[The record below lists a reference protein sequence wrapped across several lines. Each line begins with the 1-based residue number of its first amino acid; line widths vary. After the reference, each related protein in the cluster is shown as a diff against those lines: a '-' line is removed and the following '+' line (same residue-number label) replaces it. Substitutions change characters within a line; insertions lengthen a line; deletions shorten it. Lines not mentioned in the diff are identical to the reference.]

1 MSVGRTFVRT
11 LEVIAIAALATL
23 GACGDD
29 DAPALDAGF
38 DASDADVDAG
48 EPLPPI
54 IGAVPESGRVSL
66 PGLAGPAHVVFTE
79 SHVPHVYAANETDAA
94 RVLGYVVA
102 RDRWFEMDMAR
113 RLSAGRLSELLGDVA
128 LATDLESRG
137 TGMTVV
143 LERTLARFTDDQR
156 ARFTAFA
163 EGATAYA
170 ADVRARR
177 ATPPQELELAALLFG
192 VRNPGELMA
201 DFELRD
207 VAAIAATI
215 TYQLGYETTD
225 VGRQRG
231 LEQLDDATRYEGV
244 AGASLREAGMRD
256 AFFRVTNSRG
266 YASGGGWGLVPL
278 PASSTRVSAALDA
291 DLARRPPRIGFGLSF
306 VGAANDLHVDHP
318 RQPGSNLRAGVLAT
332 GDALPIVHP
341 GLGERV
347 RPSLR
352 LGATIDTVWPTF
364 ERIQRRLGRTHD
376 EGFGSNAWAV
386 AASRAADGAAM
397 LAGDGHLPGSVPTLF
412 YRAGVDTRL
421 LGDED
426 GLRQVGLFF
435 PGVPVMAV
443 GTNGDV
449 AWSQTQFFG
458 DITDWYA
465 EELVLDAAGKPR
477 ATRFGAEERA
487 LLIVEDVYEV
497 AEVRALESEG
507 RTERVERFETFDG
520 RLITS
525 IEGRAVSGPDE
536 AGEGETAVRVLGRW
550 IVPVDVDT
558 DGVVSALSFDYTGL
572 EGPNFAL
579 SLDAWGRA
587 TSVEAMRA
595 ASGSLVA
602 YSQNIVAADS
612 SGSVMYLPYQAMPC
626 RAQLRGEDGRWRE
639 GAHPGFVIDGTR
651 FVGFDLPLR
660 ADGTVDE
667 SMAATPTRC
676 VVPADEYPAAIDPSS
691 GVIVSANND
700 PGTMTADNDLQ
711 NDPHYVGGPWHEDF
725 RAARIDDL
733 LRASSAHDEDAMA
746 RVQADVRSPLGEL
759 MTPLLLEALDEAR
772 RLDETDGP
780 ITEDQARVVA
790 LYQAS
795 RARFDEVATRLRA
808 WGDRGFVAASGVQ
821 TVYHPSVD
829 AEERGDA
836 VATTIFNAWL
846 GPFDARV
853 LGDERFPDSTFTP
866 TGSGGRMRTMT
877 RLIEG
882 RGEDNPL
889 GLASHDPEK
898 NESIFFD
905 VIDTPAREDA
915 IETALLALTDALDFL
930 ASAPTAPGEGGFG
943 TEDMDAWL
951 WGLRHTTRFEAL
963 ISDFL
968 EGDDSLSFLADM
980 FSITPEQ
987 IPLAASFEEGDPR
1000 RELTGFP
1007 RPGDNFG
1014 VDAANSGFSGRR
1026 FTFGS
1031 IPVFRMVV
1039 ALRGDETTGRNILP
1053 GGQSGRPDDPYYA
1066 DQARLWL
1073 ANETTPMRLSPTQV
1087 VEGATEREVFVPVE

>member
-1 MSVGRTFVRT
+1 MSAHSAVDGVRSYEGSPFPSPSHVTGHAFV
-11 LEVIAIAALATL
+11 ALFAL
-23 GACGDD
+23 LVLACGDD
-29 DAPALDAGF
+29 DAPTM
-38 DASDADVDAG
+38 DASVDASEDAAADAG
-48 EPLPPI
+48 EELPPV
-54 IGAVPESGRVSL
+54 IGDVPESRRVTL
-66 PGLAGPAHVVFTE
+66 PGLAGPVHVVFTE

-143 LERTLARFTDDQR
+143 LERTLARFTPDQR

-192 VRNPGELMA
+192 VRNPGELMS

-231 LEQLDDATRYEGV
+231 LEQLDDAMRYDGV
-244 AGASLREAGMRD
+244 VGATLREAGMRD

-266 YASGGGWGLVPL
+266 YASGGGWGLE
-278 PASSTRVSAALDA
+278 
-291 DLARRPPRIGFGLSF
+291 
-306 VGAANDLHVDHP
+306 
-318 RQPGSNLRAGVLAT
+318 T

-341 GLGERV
+341 GVGERV
-347 RPSLR
+347 RPSMR
-352 LGATIDTVWPTF
+352 LGSTLDDVWPTF

-386 AASRAADGAAM
+386 AASRSAEGVAM
-397 LAGDGHLPGSVPTLF
+397 LAGDGHLQGSVPTLF

-458 DITDWYA
+458 DITDWYR

-477 ATRFGAEERA
+477 ATHFGAEERA
-487 LLIVEDVYEV
+487 LVLVEDVFEV
-497 AEVRALESEG
+497 ADVPALESEG

-525 IEGRAVSGPDE
+525 IEGRTVSGPEE

-550 IVPVDVDT
+550 IVPEDT
-558 DGVVSALSFDYTGL
+558 DADGIVSALSFDYTGL

-587 TSVEAMRA
+587 SSVEEMRA
-595 ASGSLVA
+595 SADSLVA

-612 SGSVMYLPYQAMPC
+612 SGSVMYLPYQVMPC
-626 RAQLRGEDGRWRE
+626 RAQLRGDDGRWRE
-639 GAHPGFVIDGTR
+639 GAHPGFVMDGTR
-651 FVGFDLPLR
+651 FVGFELPLTDEGR
-660 ADGTVDE
+660 LDE
-667 SMAATPTRC
+667 SVTATPTRC
-676 VVPADEYPAAIDPSS
+676 VVPTDAYPAVIDPAS
-691 GVIVSANND
+691 GVIVNANND

-780 ITEDQARVVA
+780 LTEREGRMVA
-790 LYQAS
+790 LYQAR
-795 RARFDEVATRLRA
+795 RARFDEASMRLRS
-808 WGDRGFVAASGVQ
+808 WVDRGFVAASGVE
-821 TVYHPSVD
+821 TSYHPTVGAS
-829 AEERGDA
+829 ERADA

-853 LGDERFPDSTFTP
+853 LGDERFPGSAFTP

-882 RGEDNPL
+882 RDPENPL
-889 GLASHDPEK
+889 GLASFDPDEG
-898 NESIFFD
+898 ESIFFD
-905 VIDTPAREDA
+905 VLETPEKENA
-915 IETALLALTDALDFL
+915 IETALLALGDALDFL
-930 ASAPTAPGEGGFG
+930 TSEPTGPGAGGFG

-963 ISDFL
+963 IADFL

-1000 RELTGFP
+1000 RELRGFP
-1007 RPGDNFG
+1007 RPGDNFV
-1014 VDAANSGFSGRR
+1014 VDAANSGFSGRN

-1039 ALRGDETTGRNILP
+1039 ALRGDETTGRNVLP

-1087 VEGATEREVFVPVE
+1087 VEGATEREVFVP

>member
-1 MSVGRTFVRT
+1 MHMSVGRRFVRT
-11 LEVIAIAALATL
+11 LEVIAIAALTTL

-29 DAPALDAGF
+29 DAPVLDAGV

-48 EPLPPI
+48 EQLPPV
-54 IGAVPESGRVSL
+54 IGAVPESGRISL

-231 LEQLDDATRYEGV
+231 LEQLDDVTRYEGV
-244 AGASLREAGMRD
+244 VGASLREAGMRD

-266 YASGGGWGLVPL
+266 YASGGGWGL
-278 PASSTRVSAALDA
+278 
-291 DLARRPPRIGFGLSF
+291 
-306 VGAANDLHVDHP
+306 
-318 RQPGSNLRAGVLAT
+318 AT

-352 LGATIDTVWPTF
+352 LGATIDAVWPTF

-421 LGDED
+421 LGEED

-465 EELVLDAAGKPR
+465 EELVLDAAGKPE

-487 LLIVEDVYEV
+487 LRIVEDVYEV
-497 AEVRALESEG
+497 AEVRVLESEG

-525 IEGRAVSGPDE
+525 IEGRPVSGPEE

-550 IVPVDVDT
+550 IVPADVDT

-626 RAQLRGEDGRWRE
+626 REQLRGEDGRWRE

-651 FVGFDLPLR
+651 FAGFDLPLR

-711 NDPHYVGGPWHEDF
+711 NDPHYAGGPWHEDF

-733 LRASSAHDEDAMA
+733 LRESSAHDEDAMA

-759 MTPLLLEALDEAR
+759 MTPLLLEALDEAK

-780 ITEDQARVVA
+780 ITEDQGRVVA

-795 RARFDEVATRLRA
+795 RARFDEVAARLRT
-808 WGDRGFVAASGVQ
+808 WRDRGFVAASGVQ

-829 AEERGDA
+829 ADERGDA

-915 IETALLALTDALDFL
+915 IESALLALTDALDFL
-930 ASAPTAPGEGGFG
+930 TSAPTAPGEGGFG

-963 ISDFL
+963 IADFL

-987 IPLAASFEEGDPR
+987 IPLAESFEEGDPR

-1007 RPGDNFG
+1007 RPGDNFV

-1087 VEGATEREVFVPVE
+1087 VEGATEREVFVPAE

>member
-1 MSVGRTFVRT
+1 MSAQRPESDARPVRSSDDVPVASEAPSSDAERGVALRRRRGVVGV
-11 LEVIAIAALATL
+11 ALL
-23 GACGDD
+23 GVLGVLALACGDD
-29 DAPALDAGF
+29 DASPADASVEADAGVDADANDLDAG
-38 DASDADVDAG
+38 
-48 EPLPPI
+48 EELPPV
-54 IGAVPESGRVSL
+54 IGAVPESRRITL

-137 TGMTVV
+137 TGMTAV

-231 LEQLDDATRYEGV
+231 LEQLDDTTRYEGV
-244 AGASLREAGMRD
+244 VGASLREAGMRD

-266 YASGGGWGLVPL
+266 YASGGGWGL
-278 PASSTRVSAALDA
+278 
-291 DLARRPPRIGFGLSF
+291 
-306 VGAANDLHVDHP
+306 
-318 RQPGSNLRAGVLAT
+318 AT
-332 GDALPIVHP
+332 GDALPIVHS

-352 LGATIDTVWPTF
+352 LGATIDAVWPAF

-465 EELVLDAAGKPR
+465 EELVLDAAGMPR
-477 ATRFGAEERA
+477 ATRFGGEERP
-487 LLIVEDVYEV
+487 LRIVEDVYEV

-520 RLITS
+520 RLITA

-550 IVPVDVDT
+550 IVPDHVDT

-587 TSVEAMRA
+587 SSVEAMRA

-612 SGSVMYLPYQAMPC
+612 SGSVMFLPYQAMPC

-651 FVGFDLPLR
+651 FVGFELPLR
-660 ADGTVDE
+660 TDGTVDE

-676 VVPADEYPAAIDPSS
+676 VVPAEEYPAAIDPSS

-795 RARFDEVATRLRA
+795 RARFDEVATRLRT
-808 WGDRGFVAASGVQ
+808 WRDRGFVAASGVQ

-829 AEERGDA
+829 ADERGDA

-853 LGDERFPDSTFTP
+853 LGDERFPDNTFTP

-882 RGEDNPL
+882 RGEGNPL
-889 GLASHDPEK
+889 GLASYDPEK

-905 VIDTPAREDA
+905 VIDTPVREDA
-915 IETALLALTDALDFL
+915 IETALLALRDALDFL

-1007 RPGDNFG
+1007 RPGDNFV

-1087 VEGATEREVFVPVE
+1087 VEGATEREVFVPSE

>member
-1 MSVGRTFVRT
+1 MSVGRTFARA
-11 LEVIAIAALATL
+11 LEVIAIAALTSL
-23 GACGDD
+23 FACGDD
-29 DAPALDAGF
+29 DAPAMDASLDA
-38 DASDADVDAG
+38 ADADGSDAG
-48 EPLPPI
+48 EELPPV
-54 IGAVPESGRVSL
+54 IGAVPESGRIAL

-177 ATPPQELELAALLFG
+177 ATPPQELELAATLVFG
-192 VRNPGELMA
+192 IRNPGELMA

-231 LEQLDDATRYEGV
+231 LEQLDDTTRYEGV
-244 AGASLREAGMRD
+244 VGASLREAGMRD

-266 YASGGGWGLVPL
+266 YASGGGWGL
-278 PASSTRVSAALDA
+278 
-291 DLARRPPRIGFGLSF
+291 
-306 VGAANDLHVDHP
+306 
-318 RQPGSNLRAGVLAT
+318 AT

-352 LGATIDTVWPTF
+352 LGATIDAVWPTF

-421 LGDED
+421 LGDDD

-465 EELVLDAAGKPR
+465 EELVLDAAGKPQ

-487 LLIVEDVYEV
+487 LRIVEDVYEV
-497 AEVRALESEG
+497 AEVRVLESEG

-536 AGEGETAVRVLGRW
+536 AGAGETAVRVLGRW
-550 IVPVDVDT
+550 IVPEDVDT

-595 ASGSLVA
+595 ASSSLVA

-626 RAQLRGEDGRWRE
+626 RVQLRGEDGRWRE

-667 SMAATPTRC
+667 SMATTPTRC

-772 RLDETDGP
+772 QLDETDGP

-795 RARFDEVATRLRA
+795 RARFDEVAMRLRT
-808 WGDRGFVAASGVQ
+808 WRDRGFVAASGVQ

-829 AEERGDA
+829 ADERGDA

-882 RGEDNPL
+882 RGEGNPL
-889 GLASHDPEK
+889 GLASFDPEK

-915 IETALLALTDALDFL
+915 IETALLALRDALDFL

-1053 GGQSGRPDDPYYA
+1053 GGQSGRPDDPHYA

-1087 VEGATEREVFVPVE
+1087 VEGATEREVFVPSE

>member
-11 LEVIAIAALATL
+11 LEVIAIAALTML

-29 DAPALDAGF
+29 DAPAMDAGF

-48 EPLPPI
+48 EQLPPV
-54 IGAVPESGRVSL
+54 IGAVPESGRISL

-143 LERTLARFTDDQR
+143 LDRTLARFTDDQR

-231 LEQLDDATRYEGV
+231 LEQLDDVTRYEGV
-244 AGASLREAGMRD
+244 VGASLREAGMRD

-266 YASGGGWGLVPL
+266 YASGGGWGL
-278 PASSTRVSAALDA
+278 
-291 DLARRPPRIGFGLSF
+291 
-306 VGAANDLHVDHP
+306 
-318 RQPGSNLRAGVLAT
+318 AT
-332 GDALPIVHP
+332 GDTLPIVHP

-352 LGATIDTVWPTF
+352 LGATIDAVWPTF

-421 LGDED
+421 LGEED

-465 EELVLDAAGKPR
+465 EELVLDAAGKPE

-487 LLIVEDVYEV
+487 LQIVEDVYEV

-525 IEGRAVSGPDE
+525 IEGRPVSGPDE

-550 IVPVDVDT
+550 IVPADVDT

-660 ADGTVDE
+660 TDGTVDQ

-746 RVQADVRSPLGEL
+746 RVQADVHSPLGEL

-795 RARFDEVATRLRA
+795 RARFDEVATRLRT
-808 WGDRGFVAASGVQ
+808 WRDRGFVAASGVQ

-829 AEERGDA
+829 ADERGDA

-846 GPFDARV
+846 GPFDAWV

-882 RGEDNPL
+882 RGEGNPL
-889 GLASHDPEK
+889 GLASFDPEK

-915 IETALLALTDALDFL
+915 IETALLALRDALDFL

-1087 VEGATEREVFVPVE
+1087 VEGATEREVFVPSE

>member
-1 MSVGRTFVRT
+1 
-11 LEVIAIAALATL
+11 
-23 GACGDD
+23 
-29 DAPALDAGF
+29 
-38 DASDADVDAG
+38 
-48 EPLPPI
+48 
-54 IGAVPESGRVSL
+54 
-66 PGLAGPAHVVFTE
+66 
-79 SHVPHVYAANETDAA
+79 
-94 RVLGYVVA
+94 
-102 RDRWFEMDMAR
+102 
-113 RLSAGRLSELLGDVA
+113 
-128 LATDLESRG
+128 
-137 TGMTVV
+137 
-143 LERTLARFTDDQR
+143 
-156 ARFTAFA
+156 
-163 EGATAYA
+163 
-170 ADVRARR
+170 
-177 ATPPQELELAALLFG
+177 
-192 VRNPGELMA
+192 
-201 DFELRD
+201 
-207 VAAIAATI
+207 
-215 TYQLGYETTD
+215 
-225 VGRQRG
+225 
-231 LEQLDDATRYEGV
+231 
-244 AGASLREAGMRD
+244 
-256 AFFRVTNSRG
+256 
-266 YASGGGWGLVPL
+266 
-278 PASSTRVSAALDA
+278 
-291 DLARRPPRIGFGLSF
+291 
-306 VGAANDLHVDHP
+306 
-318 RQPGSNLRAGVLAT
+318 
-332 GDALPIVHP
+332 
-341 GLGERV
+341 
-347 RPSLR
+347 
-352 LGATIDTVWPTF
+352 
-364 ERIQRRLGRTHD
+364 
-376 EGFGSNAWAV
+376 
-386 AASRAADGAAM
+386 
-397 LAGDGHLPGSVPTLF
+397 
-412 YRAGVDTRL
+412 
-421 LGDED
+421 
-426 GLRQVGLFF
+426 
-435 PGVPVMAV
+435 
-443 GTNGDV
+443 
-449 AWSQTQFFG
+449 
-458 DITDWYA
+458 
-465 EELVLDAAGKPR
+465 
-477 ATRFGAEERA
+477 
-487 LLIVEDVYEV
+487 
-497 AEVRALESEG
+497 
-507 RTERVERFETFDG
+507 
-520 RLITS
+520 
-525 IEGRAVSGPDE
+525 
-536 AGEGETAVRVLGRW
+536 
-550 IVPVDVDT
+550 
-558 DGVVSALSFDYTGL
+558 
-572 EGPNFAL
+572 
-579 SLDAWGRA
+579 
-587 TSVEAMRA
+587 
-595 ASGSLVA
+595 
-602 YSQNIVAADS
+602 
-612 SGSVMYLPYQAMPC
+612 MYLPYQAMPC
-626 RAQLRGEDGRWRE
+626 RAQFRGEDGRWRE

-667 SMAATPTRC
+667 SMATTPTRC

-772 RLDETDGP
+772 QLDETDGP

-795 RARFDEVATRLRA
+795 RARFDEVAMRLRT
-808 WGDRGFVAASGVQ
+808 WRDRGFVAASGVQ

-829 AEERGDA
+829 ADERGDA

-882 RGEDNPL
+882 RGEGNPL
-889 GLASHDPEK
+889 GLASFDPEK

-915 IETALLALTDALDFL
+915 IETALLALRDALDFL

-1087 VEGATEREVFVPVE
+1087 VEGATEREVFVPSE